1 MALIN
6 PSKRIRKMATHIN
19 EIGSLIHSVADIGTD
34 HGYLPFLLHET
45 GTVKRSILCDI
56 NKGPLENAKKTFE
69 HLSLKADCEFRLGS
83 GMVPLKPAE
92 VDLVVIAG
100 MGGGLIRDILSYD
113 LSKTKRFKYFLLQ
126 PMTEQDRL
134 REWLEE
140 QGLEIVWDLFFT
152 DLNKHYELILVTTL
166 KDIPE
171 LNTLYEDKLL
181 LFNGDMEF
189 GRKIR
194 RDNLVEYKAFLAHK
208 ARKYTLIR
216 EAISGEANL
225 LDNDKLTLC
234 NTKLAQLQTI
244 LTSLSKEV

>member
-34 HGYLPFLLHET
+34 HGYLPFLLHESNT
-45 GTVKRSILCDI
+45 IKRSILCDI

-69 HLSLKADCEFRLGS
+69 HLTVRPDCEFRLGS
-83 GMVPLKPAE
+83 GIVPLKPGE

-100 MGGGLIRDILSYD
+100 MGGGLIREILDAD
-113 LSKTKRFKYFLLQ
+113 LSKTKHFKYFLLQ

-134 REWLEE
+134 RDWIEE
-140 QGLEIVWDLFFT
+140 HELEIIWDLFFT

-166 KDIPE
+166 RNYPE
-171 LNTLYEDKLL
+171 LNKLYENNILL
-181 LFNGDMEF
+181 LSGDSEF

-194 RDNLVEYKAFLAHK
+194 RDNFMEYKAFLAHK
-208 ARKYTLIR
+208 TRKYTLIR

-225 LDNDKLTLC
+225 SNREKLILC
-234 NTKLAQLQTI
+234 NNKLAHIQTI

>member
-1 MALIN
+1 MAQIN

-34 HGYLPFLLHET
+34 HGYLPFLLHES
-45 GTVKRSILCDI
+45 GTIKRSILCDI

-69 HLSLKADCEFRLGS
+69 HLSVKSDCEFRLGS
-83 GMVPLKPAE
+83 GMVPLNPNE

-100 MGGGLIRDILSYD
+100 MGGGLIRDILNYD
-113 LSKTKRFKYFLLQ
+113 LAKTKSYNFFLLQ

-140 QGLEIVWDLFFT
+140 QALEIVWDLFFT
-152 DLNKHYELILVTTL
+152 DLNKHYELILVTTRQNN
-166 KDIPE
+166 PE
-171 LNTLYEDKLL
+171 LNRLYENNLISLNVDP
-181 LFNGDMEF
+181 EF
-189 GRKIR
+189 GRRIR
-194 RDNLVEYKAFLAHK
+194 RDNLLEYKSFLAHK

-216 EAISGEANL
+216 DAISSEANL
-225 LDNDKLTLC
+225 PDNEKLTLC